1 MRVLITGADG
11 HLARAVMA
19 ALQGQDSVVA
29 LDTRFTEPLRPGV
42 EGLEADLRD
51 PASVSA
57 ALSGAEAVLHLAP
70 LRSSTDDELATL
82 DEASRGTYVL
92 ATAALD
98 AGIRRFVLGSSLDLF
113 DRVPARW
120 DVTELW
126 RPRPEPRIEHLR
138 AWLAELSGRE
148 VTRASDAR
156 VICLRFGHPVDGA
169 VSASLPYDPRWLH
182 VEDAVAGVRRALVFE
197 TPGWSVFHIT
207 SAGRHAKV
215 RLAEVGRESFGY
227 RPAHDFSDS
236 RPAGAARDQALDS
249 PERSMEEVLAP
260 RSHIRSRPIRNVV
273 IFGAGGPLAAAA
285 ASELSTD
292 YTLRLTDVRSITE
305 IAAAGAH
312 PGQNPGAPVPLSLG
326 PPHECRVVDVTSP
339 DEVMAACEGMD
350 AILNCTVIRHDPAG
364 AFRIN
369 TLGAYN
375 VVRAAV
381 AHGIRRVVHT
391 GPQLVTLHGEV
402 DYSADYDIPADAPP
416 RPGRHLYGHSKYLG
430 QEICRVFADYYDL
443 EIPVLLFSEFIQPET
458 GQPRPLYPF
467 AVSWRDAAT
476 AIRRALEIPALP
488 SPYEVLHVHAD
499 LPHGKYASR
508 KAKEVLDWRPVD
520 DLRHMWSDID

>member
-1 MRVLITGADG
+1 MRLLITGADG
-11 HLARAVMA
+11 RLARAAMA
-19 ALQGQDSVVA
+19 ARDGQDSVVA
-29 LDTRFTEPLRPGV
+29 LDTRFTEPLPAGV

-57 ALSGAEAVLHLAP
+57 ALGGVEAVLHLAP
-70 LRSSTDDELATL
+70 LRSSADDELAAL

-92 ATAALD
+92 ATSALD

-113 DRVPARW
+113 DRLPARW
-120 DVTELW
+120 DVTEMW
-126 RPRPEPRIEHLR
+126 RPRPRPRIEDLR
-138 AWLAELSGRE
+138 VWLAELSARE
-148 VTRASDAR
+148 VTRASDGR
-156 VICLRFGHPVDGA
+156 VICLRFGHPMDG
-169 VSASLPYDPRWLH
+169 SEYASLPYDPRWLH
-182 VEDAVAGVRRALVFE
+182 IEDAVAGLRRALVFE
-197 TPGWSVFHIT
+197 PPGWSVFHIT
-207 SAGRHAKV
+207 SASPHAKV
-215 RLAEVGRESFGY
+215 RLAAAGSEPFGY

-236 RPAGAARDQALDS
+236 RRARAARNQAPDP
-249 PERSMEEVLAP
+249 PERSVEEVLAP
-260 RSHIRSRPIRNVV
+260 TSTVRSRPIRNIV
-273 IFGAGGPLAAAA
+273 IFGAGGPVAAAA

-292 YTLRLTDVRSITE
+292 YTLRLTDGRPIAE

-312 PGQNPGAPVPLSLG
+312 PGQNPGAPVPAPLG
-326 PPHECRVVDVTSP
+326 APHECRVVDVTSP

-350 AILNCTVIRHDPAG
+350 AILNCTVIRRDPAG
-364 AFRIN
+364 AFRVN

-381 AHGIRRVVHT
+381 AHGIRRVIHT

-430 QEICRVFADYYDL
+430 QEICRVFADSYGL

-467 AVSWRDAAT
+467 AVSWRDAAR
-476 AIRRALEIPALP
+476 AIRRALEMPALP
-488 SPYEVLHVHAD
+488 SPYEVLHVNAD
-499 LPHGKYASR
+499 LPHGKHTNR
-508 KAKEVLDWRPVD
+508 KAKEVLGWRPRD
-520 DLRHMWSDID
+520 DLRHMWSDTD

>member
-11 HLARAVMA
+11 RLARAVMA
-19 ALQGQDSVVA
+19 ALHGQDSVVA
-29 LDTRFTEPLRPGV
+29 LDTRFTEPLPPGV
-42 EGLEADLRD
+42 EGLDADLRD
-51 PASVSA
+51 LASVSA
-57 ALSGAEAVLHLAP
+57 ALGGVEAVLHLAP
-70 LRSSTDDELATL
+70 LRPAADDELATL

-113 DRVPARW
+113 DRLPAGW
-120 DVTELW
+120 DVTEMW
-126 RPRPEPRIEHLR
+126 RPRPEPRVEHLR
-138 AWLAELSGRE
+138 VWLAELSARE
-148 VTRASDAR
+148 ATRASDAR
-156 VICLRFGHPVDGA
+156 VICLRFGRPVDDA
-169 VSASLPYDPRWLH
+169 ESASLPYDPRWLH
-182 VEDAVAGVRRALVFE
+182 AEDAVAGVRRALVFE

-207 SAGRHAKV
+207 SAGPHAKV
-215 RLAEVGRESFGY
+215 RLAAAGRESFGY

-236 RPAGAARDQALDS
+236 RRAGAARDQAPDA
-249 PERSMEEVLAP
+249 PERSVEEMLAP
-260 RSHIRSRPIRNVV
+260 TSTIQSRPIRNIV

-292 YTLRLTDVRSITE
+292 YTLRLTDVRPVAE

-312 PGQNPGAPVPLSLG
+312 PGQNPGAPVPLPLG
-326 PPHECRVVDVTSP
+326 APHECRVVDVTSP
-339 DEVMAACEGMD
+339 DQVMAACEGMD
-350 AILNCTVIRHDPAG
+350 AILNCTVIRRDPAG
-364 AFRIN
+364 AFRVN

-391 GPQLVTLHGEV
+391 GPQLVTLHGDV

-458 GQPRPLYPF
+458 GRPLPLYPF
-467 AVSWRDAAT
+467 AVSWRDAAR
-476 AIRRALEIPALP
+476 AIRHALEVPEYP
-488 SPYEVLHVHAD
+488 SPYEVLHVNAD
-499 LPHGKYASR
+499 LPHGKYTNR
-508 KAKEVLDWRPVD
+508 KAKKVLGWRPLD
-520 DLRHMWSDID
+520 DLRHMWSGTG